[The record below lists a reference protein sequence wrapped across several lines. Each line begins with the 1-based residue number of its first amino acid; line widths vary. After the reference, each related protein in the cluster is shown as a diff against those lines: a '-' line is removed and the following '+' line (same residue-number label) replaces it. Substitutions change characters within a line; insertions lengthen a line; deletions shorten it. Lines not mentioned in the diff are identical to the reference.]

1 MMMMIIIIIIISLSS
16 PNGMFFFFFL
26 LPMFFLFSSSSFFSS
41 SSSSIKRT
49 THNTHITSI
58 VRFTIVAF
66 WYVILK
72 GHWRIAN
79 HIKIKTRQNTRCVI
93 VVLTRFVSYHFCDNF
108 HEKKEKNI
116 VILTKQE

>member
-1 MMMMIIIIIIISLSS
+1 MMCYYHHQPRIWHVLLLFSS
-16 PNGMFFFFFL
+16 SYVLPLFFFFFFFFFFFL
-26 LPMFFLFSSSSFFSS
+26 
-41 SSSSIKRT
+41 KRT